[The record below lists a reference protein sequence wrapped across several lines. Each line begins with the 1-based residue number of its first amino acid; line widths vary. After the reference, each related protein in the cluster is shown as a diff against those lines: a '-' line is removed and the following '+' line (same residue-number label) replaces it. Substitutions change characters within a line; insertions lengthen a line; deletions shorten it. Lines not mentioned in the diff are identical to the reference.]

1 MNGNKIT
8 MPFIDSSEDELDA
21 DKSVHFY
28 SNGLS
33 EEISFSGQSQ
43 NFCVCFVDMVD
54 STKITA
60 ETTNTEKVRKYYSI
74 FINTMATIAR
84 NFGAKIIKNTGDCLI
99 SYFPKTSDST
109 NKSAFKDVIECGMT
123 MIEASPIINAK
134 LKQEGLLSISYRI
147 SADYGAVEV
156 AKSITS
162 QNYDLFG
169 STVNLCAKINSKA
182 PPNGMVIGGDLY
194 QIVKKS
200 YDHYRFDEL
209 GGYSIVS
216 FKHPYPIYSVISKHR
231 NNNDTLSQYKTKLE
245 LGEILSYS
253 DRSSKSKLSATD
265 EHQRQPGKR
274 YPYNVLLVDDEP
286 DALLTYKTF
295 LTAAEGYTIDAFTD
309 PQEALKHFAQV
320 SPSHYDLAVMDIRM
334 PGLNGLQLYYRL
346 KAMNMS
352 IKVLFVS
359 ALDAAAEIV
368 SILPDVKQKDI
379 IRKPVDQE
387 HFVNAVKTALV

>member
-1 MNGNKIT
+1 
-8 MPFIDSSEDELDA
+8 MPFIDSSKGELGTGEP
-21 DKSVHFY
+21 VNFY
-28 SNGLS
+28 LNGLT
-33 EEISFSGQSQ
+33 EEISFSTQSQ

-60 ETTNTEKVRKYYSI
+60 EATNKEKVRKYYSI

-84 NFGAKIIKNTGDCLI
+84 NFGAKVIKNTGDCLI
-99 SYFPKTSDST
+99 SYYPKTSDST
-109 NKSAFKDVIECGMT
+109 NKSAFKDVIECGLT
-123 MIEASPIINAK
+123 MIDASPIISAK

-162 QNYDLFG
+162 QNYDFFG

-200 YDHYRFDEL
+200 YDNYRFEEL

-216 FKHPYPIYSVISKHR
+216 FKHPYPIYSVISKNR
-231 NNNDTLSQYKTKLE
+231 NNNINNALSQYKTKIE
-245 LGEILSYS
+245 RGQILSYS
-253 DRSSKSKLSATD
+253 DTSSATGQ
-265 EHQRQPGKR
+265 HQHQPGQR
-274 YPYNVLLVDDEP
+274 HPYNVLLVDDEP

-295 LTAAEGYTIDAFTD
+295 LTAAEGYNIDAFTD
-309 PQEALKHFAQV
+309 PQEALKHYAQV
-320 SPSHYDLAVMDIRM
+320 NPSYYDLAVMDIRM

-368 SILPDVKQKDI
+368 SILPDVRQSDI

-387 HFVNAVKTALV
+387 HFVNAVKAVLA

>member
-1 MNGNKIT
+1 
-8 MPFIDSSEDELDA
+8 MPFIDSSKGELGTGEP
-21 DKSVHFY
+21 VNFY
-28 SNGLS
+28 LNGLT
-33 EEISFSGQSQ
+33 EEISFSTQSQ

-60 ETTNTEKVRKYYSI
+60 EATNKEKVRKYYSI

-84 NFGAKIIKNTGDCLI
+84 NFGAKVIKNTGDCLI
-99 SYFPKTSDST
+99 SYYPKTSDST
-109 NKSAFKDVIECGMT
+109 YKSAFKDVIECGLT

-162 QNYDLFG
+162 QNYDFFG

-200 YDHYRFDEL
+200 YDYYRFEEL

-216 FKHPYPIYSVISKHR
+216 FKHPYPIYSVISKNR
-231 NNNDTLSQYKTKLE
+231 NNNINNALSQYKTKIE
-245 LGEILSYS
+245 RGQILSYS
-253 DRSSKSKLSATD
+253 DTLSATG
-265 EHQRQPGKR
+265 QRQHQPGQR
-274 YPYNVLLVDDEP
+274 HPYNVLLVDDEP

-295 LTAAEGYTIDAFTD
+295 LTAAEGYNIDAFTD
-309 PQEALKHFAQV
+309 PQEALKHYAQV
-320 SPSHYDLAVMDIRM
+320 NPSYYDLAVMDIRM

-368 SILPDVKQKDI
+368 SILPDVRQSDI

-387 HFVNAVKTALV
+387 HFVNAVKAVLA

>member
-1 MNGNKIT
+1 
-8 MPFIDSSEDELDA
+8 MPFIDSSKGELGTGEP
-21 DKSVHFY
+21 VNFY
-28 SNGLS
+28 LNGLT
-33 EEISFSGQSQ
+33 EEISFSTQSQ

-60 ETTNTEKVRKYYSI
+60 EATNKEKVRKYYSI

-84 NFGAKIIKNTGDCLI
+84 NFGAKVIKNTGDCLI
-99 SYFPKTSDST
+99 SYYPKTSDST
-109 NKSAFKDVIECGMT
+109 YKSAFKDVIECGLT

-162 QNYDLFG
+162 QNYDFFG

-200 YDHYRFDEL
+200 YDYYRFEEL

-216 FKHPYPIYSVISKHR
+216 FKHPYPIYSVISKNR
-231 NNNDTLSQYKTKLE
+231 NNNINNALSQYKTKIE
-245 LGEILSYS
+245 RGQILSYS
-253 DRSSKSKLSATD
+253 DTSSAIG
-265 EHQRQPGKR
+265 QRQHQPGQR
-274 YPYNVLLVDDEP
+274 HPYNVLLVDDES

-295 LTAAEGYTIDAFTD
+295 LTAA
-309 PQEALKHFAQV
+309 
-320 SPSHYDLAVMDIRM
+320 
-334 PGLNGLQLYYRL
+334 
-346 KAMNMS
+346 
-352 IKVLFVS
+352 
-359 ALDAAAEIV
+359 
-368 SILPDVKQKDI
+368 
-379 IRKPVDQE
+379 
-387 HFVNAVKTALV
+387 

>member
-1 MNGNKIT
+1 MILNDNKIT
-8 MPFIDSSEDELDA
+8 MPFIDSSNGELGTGEP
-21 DKSVHFY
+21 VNFY
-28 SNGLS
+28 LNGLT
-33 EEISFSGQSQ
+33 EEISFSTQSQ

-60 ETTNTEKVRKYYSI
+60 EATNKEKVRKYYSI

-84 NFGAKIIKNTGDCLI
+84 NFGAKVIKNTGDCLI
-99 SYFPKTSDST
+99 SYYPKTSDTT
-109 NKSAFKDVIECGMT
+109 NKSAFKDVIECGLT
-123 MIEASPIINAK
+123 MIDASPIISAK

-162 QNYDLFG
+162 QNYDFFG

-200 YDHYRFDEL
+200 YDNYRFEEL

-216 FKHPYPIYSVISKHR
+216 FKHPYPIYSVISKNR
-231 NNNDTLSQYKTKLE
+231 NNNINNALSQYKTKIE
-245 LGEILSYS
+245 RGQILSYS
-253 DRSSKSKLSATD
+253 DTSSATG
-265 EHQRQPGKR
+265 QRQHQPGQR
-274 YPYNVLLVDDEP
+274 HPYNVLLVDDEP

-295 LTAAEGYTIDAFTD
+295 LTAAEGYNIDAFTD
-309 PQEALKHFAQV
+309 PQEALKHYAQV
-320 SPSHYDLAVMDIRM
+320 NPSYYDLAVMDIRM

-368 SILPDVKQKDI
+368 SILPDVRQSDI

-387 HFVNAVKTALV
+387 HFVNAVKAVLA

>member
-1 MNGNKIT
+1 MILNGNKIT
-8 MPFIDSSEDELDA
+8 MPFIDSSKGKLDSDE
-21 DKSVHFY
+21 SVHFY
-28 SNGLS
+28 LNGLS
-33 EEISFSGQSQ
+33 EEISFSGQTQ
-43 NFCVCFVDMVD
+43 NFCVCFVDMIG

-74 FINTMATIAR
+74 FINTMAVIAR
-84 NFGAKIIKNTGDCLI
+84 NFDAKIIKNTGDCLI
-99 SYFPKTSDST
+99 TYFPKTSDST
-109 NKSAFKDVIECGMT
+109 NKSAFKDVIECGLT

-156 AKSITS
+156 ARSVTS

-200 YDHYRFDEL
+200 YDHYRFEEL

-216 FKHPYPIYSVISKHR
+216 FKHPYPIYSVISKNR
-231 NNNDTLSQYKTKLE
+231 NTLSQNKTKLE
-245 LGEILSYS
+245 LGQILSYS
-253 DRSSKSKLSATD
+253 DTSSTAKSSATGQR
-265 EHQRQPGKR
+265 QRQPGQR

-295 LTAAEGYTIDAFTD
+295 LTTAEGYNIDAFTD

-320 SPSHYDLAVMDIRM
+320 NPSHYDLAVMDIRM

-352 IKVLFVS
+352 IKVLFLS

-368 SILPDVKQKDI
+368 SILPDVRQGDI
-379 IRKPVDQE
+379 IRKPIDQE
-387 HFVNAVKTALV
+387 HFVNAVKTALA

>member
-1 MNGNKIT
+1 
-8 MPFIDSSEDELDA
+8 MPFIDSSKGKLDSDE
-21 DKSVHFY
+21 SVHFY
-28 SNGLS
+28 LNGLS
-33 EEISFSGQSQ
+33 EEISFSGQTQ
-43 NFCVCFVDMVD
+43 NFCVCFVDMIG

-74 FINTMATIAR
+74 FINTMAVIAR
-84 NFGAKIIKNTGDCLI
+84 NFDAKIIKNTGDCLI
-99 SYFPKTSDST
+99 TYFPKTSDST
-109 NKSAFKDVIECGMT
+109 NKSAFKDVIECGLT

-156 AKSITS
+156 ARSVTS

-200 YDHYRFDEL
+200 YDHYRFEEL

-216 FKHPYPIYSVISKHR
+216 FKHPYPIYSVISKNR
-231 NNNDTLSQYKTKLE
+231 NTLSQNKTKLE
-245 LGEILSYS
+245 LGQILSYS
-253 DRSSKSKLSATD
+253 DTSSTAKSSATGQR
-265 EHQRQPGKR
+265 QRQPGQR

-295 LTAAEGYTIDAFTD
+295 LTTAEGYNIDAFTD

-320 SPSHYDLAVMDIRM
+320 NPSHYDLAVMDIRM

-352 IKVLFVS
+352 IKVLFLS

-368 SILPDVKQKDI
+368 SILPDVRQGDI
-379 IRKPVDQE
+379 IRKPIDQE
-387 HFVNAVKTALV
+387 HFVNAVKTALA

>member
-1 MNGNKIT
+1 
-8 MPFIDSSEDELDA
+8 MPFIDSSKGKLDSDESL
-21 DKSVHFY
+21 HFY
-28 SNGLS
+28 LNGLS
-33 EEISFSGQSQ
+33 EEISFSGQTQ

-74 FINTMATIAR
+74 FINTMAVIAR
-84 NFGAKIIKNTGDCLI
+84 NFDAKIIKNTGDCLI
-99 SYFPKTSDST
+99 TYFPKTSDST
-109 NKSAFKDVIECGMT
+109 NKSAFKDVIECGLT

-156 AKSITS
+156 ARSVTS

-200 YDHYRFDEL
+200 YDHYRFEEL

-216 FKHPYPIYSVISKHR
+216 FKHPYPIYSVISKNR
-231 NNNDTLSQYKTKLE
+231 NTLSQNKTKLE
-245 LGEILSYS
+245 LGQILSYS
-253 DRSSKSKLSATD
+253 DTSSTAKSSAAGQR
-265 EHQRQPGKR
+265 QRQPGQR

-295 LTAAEGYTIDAFTD
+295 LTTAEGYNIDAFTD

-320 SPSHYDLAVMDIRM
+320 NPSHYDLAVMDIRM

-352 IKVLFVS
+352 IKVLFLS

-368 SILPDVKQKDI
+368 SILPDVRQGDI
-379 IRKPVDQE
+379 IRKPIDQE
-387 HFVNAVKTALV
+387 HFVNAVKTALA

>member
-1 MNGNKIT
+1 
-8 MPFIDSSEDELDA
+8 MPFIDSSKGKLDSDE
-21 DKSVHFY
+21 SVHFY
-28 SNGLS
+28 LNGLS
-33 EEISFSGQSQ
+33 EEISFSGQTQ

-74 FINTMATIAR
+74 FINTMAVIAR
-84 NFGAKIIKNTGDCLI
+84 NFDAKIIKNTGDCLI
-99 SYFPKTSDST
+99 TYFPKTSDST
-109 NKSAFKDVIECGMT
+109 NKSAFKDVIECGLT

-156 AKSITS
+156 ARSVTS

-200 YDHYRFDEL
+200 YDHYRFEEL

-216 FKHPYPIYSVISKHR
+216 FKHPYPIYSVISKNR
-231 NNNDTLSQYKTKLE
+231 NTLSQNKTKLE
-245 LGEILSYS
+245 LGQILSYP
-253 DRSSKSKLSATD
+253 DTSSTAKSSATGQR
-265 EHQRQPGKR
+265 QRQPGQR

-295 LTAAEGYTIDAFTD
+295 LTTAEGYNIDAFTD

-320 SPSHYDLAVMDIRM
+320 NPSHYDLAVMDIRM

-352 IKVLFVS
+352 IKVLFLS

-368 SILPDVKQKDI
+368 SILPDVRQGDI
-379 IRKPVDQE
+379 IRKPIDQE
-387 HFVNAVKTALV
+387 HFVNAVKTALA

>member
-1 MNGNKIT
+1 
-8 MPFIDSSEDELDA
+8 MPFIDSSKGELGTGEP
-21 DKSVHFY
+21 VNFY
-28 SNGLS
+28 LNGLT
-33 EEISFSGQSQ
+33 EEISFSTQSQ

-60 ETTNTEKVRKYYSI
+60 EATNKEKVRKYYSI

-84 NFGAKIIKNTGDCLI
+84 NFGAKVIKNTGDCLI
-99 SYFPKTSDST
+99 SYYPKTSDST
-109 NKSAFKDVIECGMT
+109 NKSAFKDVIECGLT
-123 MIEASPIINAK
+123 MIDASPIISAK

-162 QNYDLFG
+162 QNYDFFG

-200 YDHYRFDEL
+200 YDNYRFEEL

-216 FKHPYPIYSVISKHR
+216 FKHPYPIYSVISKNR
-231 NNNDTLSQYKTKLE
+231 NNNINNALSQYKTKIE
-245 LGEILSYS
+245 RGQILSYS
-253 DRSSKSKLSATD
+253 DTSSATG
-265 EHQRQPGKR
+265 QRQHQPGQR
-274 YPYNVLLVDDEP
+274 HPYNVLLVDDEP

-295 LTAAEGYTIDAFTD
+295 LTAAEGYNIDAFTD
-309 PQEALKHFAQV
+309 PQEALKHYAQV
-320 SPSHYDLAVMDIRM
+320 NPSYYDLAVMDIRM

-368 SILPDVKQKDI
+368 SILPDVRQSDI

-387 HFVNAVKTALV
+387 HFVNAVKAVLA

>member
-1 MNGNKIT
+1 
-8 MPFIDSSEDELDA
+8 MPFIDSSKGELGTDEP
-21 DKSVHFY
+21 VNFY
-28 SNGLS
+28 LNGLT
-33 EEISFSGQSQ
+33 EEISFSTQSQ

-60 ETTNTEKVRKYYSI
+60 EATNKEKVRKYYLI

-84 NFGAKIIKNTGDCLI
+84 NFGAKVIKNTGDCLI
-99 SYFPKTSDST
+99 SYYPKTSDST
-109 NKSAFKDVIECGMT
+109 NKSAFKDVIECGLT

-162 QNYDLFG
+162 QNYDFFG

-200 YDHYRFDEL
+200 YDYYRFEEL

-216 FKHPYPIYSVISKHR
+216 FKHPYPIYSVISKNR
-231 NNNDTLSQYKTKLE
+231 NNNINNALSQYKTKIE
-245 LGEILSYS
+245 HGQILSYS
-253 DRSSKSKLSATD
+253 DTSSATG
-265 EHQRQPGKR
+265 QRQHQPGQR
-274 YPYNVLLVDDEP
+274 HPYNVLLVDDEP

-295 LTAAEGYTIDAFTD
+295 LTAAEGYNIDAFTD
-309 PQEALKHFAQV
+309 PQEALKHYAQV
-320 SPSHYDLAVMDIRM
+320 NPSYYDLAVMDIRM

-368 SILPDVKQKDI
+368 SILPDVRQSDI

-387 HFVNAVKTALV
+387 HFVNAVKAVLA

>member
-1 MNGNKIT
+1 
-8 MPFIDSSEDELDA
+8 MPFIDSSNGELGTGEP
-21 DKSVHFY
+21 VNFY
-28 SNGLS
+28 LNGLT
-33 EEISFSGQSQ
+33 EEISFSTQSQ

-60 ETTNTEKVRKYYSI
+60 EATNKEKVRKYYSI

-84 NFGAKIIKNTGDCLI
+84 NFGAKVIKNTGDCLI
-99 SYFPKTSDST
+99 SYYPKTSDST
-109 NKSAFKDVIECGMT
+109 NKSAFKDVIECGLT
-123 MIEASPIINAK
+123 MIDASPIINAK

-162 QNYDLFG
+162 QNYDFFG

-200 YDHYRFDEL
+200 YDNYRFEEL

-216 FKHPYPIYSVISKHR
+216 FKHPYPIYSVISKNR
-231 NNNDTLSQYKTKLE
+231 NNNINNALSQYKTKIE
-245 LGEILSYS
+245 RGQILSYS
-253 DRSSKSKLSATD
+253 DTSSATG
-265 EHQRQPGKR
+265 QRQHQPGQGH
-274 YPYNVLLVDDEP
+274 PYNVLLVDDEP

-295 LTAAEGYTIDAFTD
+295 LTAAEGYNIDAFTD
-309 PQEALKHFAQV
+309 PQEALKHYAQV
-320 SPSHYDLAVMDIRM
+320 NPSYYDLAVMDIRM

-368 SILPDVKQKDI
+368 SILPDVRQSDI

-387 HFVNAVKTALV
+387 HFVNAVKAVLA

>member
-1 MNGNKIT
+1 
-8 MPFIDSSEDELDA
+8 MPFIESSKGELDA

-28 SNGLS
+28 LNGLS
-33 EEISFSGQSQ
+33 EEISWLPGQSQ
-43 NFCVCFVDMVD
+43 NFCICFVDMVD

-156 AKSITS
+156 AINTS

-209 GGYSIVS
+209 GGYSIAS

-231 NNNDTLSQYKTKLE
+231 HSERSLPA
-245 LGEILSYS
+245 S
-253 DRSSKSKLSATD
+253 D
-265 EHQRQPGKR
+265 QRQPGKR

-295 LTAAEGYTIDAFTD
+295 LTAAEGYNIDAFTD
-309 PQEALKHFAQV
+309 PQEALKRFAQV
-320 SPSHYDLAVMDIRM
+320 NPSHYDLAIMDIRM

-368 SILPDVKQKDI
+368 SVLPDVRHSDI

-387 HFVNAVKTALV
+387 HFVDAVKTALV

>member
-1 MNGNKIT
+1 
-8 MPFIDSSEDELDA
+8 MPFIDSSNGELGTGEP
-21 DKSVHFY
+21 VNFY
-28 SNGLS
+28 LNGLT
-33 EEISFSGQSQ
+33 EEISFSTQSQ

-60 ETTNTEKVRKYYSI
+60 EATNKEKVRKYYSI

-84 NFGAKIIKNTGDCLI
+84 NFGAKVIKNTGDCLI
-99 SYFPKTSDST
+99 SYYPKTSDST
-109 NKSAFKDVIECGMT
+109 NKSAFKDVIECGLT
-123 MIEASPIINAK
+123 MIDASPIISAK

-156 AKSITS
+156 AKTITS
-162 QNYDLFG
+162 QNYDFFG

-200 YDHYRFDEL
+200 YDNYRFEEL

-216 FKHPYPIYSVISKHR
+216 FKHPYPIYSVISKNR
-231 NNNDTLSQYKTKLE
+231 NNNINNALSQYKTKIE
-245 LGEILSYS
+245 RGQILSYS
-253 DRSSKSKLSATD
+253 DTSSATG
-265 EHQRQPGKR
+265 QRQHQPGQR
-274 YPYNVLLVDDEP
+274 HPYNVLLVDDEP

-295 LTAAEGYTIDAFTD
+295 LTAAEGYNIDAFTD
-309 PQEALKHFAQV
+309 PQEALKHYAQV
-320 SPSHYDLAVMDIRM
+320 NPSYYDLAVMDIRM

-368 SILPDVKQKDI
+368 SILPDVRQSDI

-387 HFVNAVKTALV
+387 HFVNAVKAVLA

>member
-1 MNGNKIT
+1 MILNDNKIT
-8 MPFIDSSEDELDA
+8 MPFIDSSKGELGTDEP
-21 DKSVHFY
+21 VNFY
-28 SNGLS
+28 LNGLT
-33 EEISFSGQSQ
+33 EEISFSSQSQ

-60 ETTNTEKVRKYYSI
+60 EATNKEKVRKYYSI

-84 NFGAKIIKNTGDCLI
+84 NFGAKVIKNTGDCLI
-99 SYFPKTSDST
+99 SYYPKTSDST
-109 NKSAFKDVIECGMT
+109 NKSAFKDVIECGLT
-123 MIEASPIINAK
+123 MIDASPIISAK
-134 LKQEGLLSISYRI
+134 LKQEGLLSIRYRI

-162 QNYDLFG
+162 QNYDFFG

-200 YDHYRFDEL
+200 YDYYRFEEL

-216 FKHPYPIYSVISKHR
+216 FKHPYPIYSVISKNR
-231 NNNDTLSQYKTKLE
+231 NNNNALSQYKTKIE
-245 LGEILSYS
+245 LGQILSYS
-253 DRSSKSKLSATD
+253 DTSSDTG
-265 EHQRQPGKR
+265 QRQHQPDQR

-286 DALLTYKTF
+286 DALLTYKTY
-295 LTAAEGYTIDAFTD
+295 LTAAEGYNIDAFTD
-309 PQEALKHFAQV
+309 PQEALKHYAQV
-320 SPSHYDLAVMDIRM
+320 NPSYYDLAVMDIRM

-368 SILPDVKQKDI
+368 SILPDVRQSDI

-387 HFVNAVKTALV
+387 HFVNAVKAVLA

>member
-1 MNGNKIT
+1 
-8 MPFIDSSEDELDA
+8 
-21 DKSVHFY
+21 
-28 SNGLS
+28 
-33 EEISFSGQSQ
+33 
-43 NFCVCFVDMVD
+43 
-54 STKITA
+54 
-60 ETTNTEKVRKYYSI
+60 
-74 FINTMATIAR
+74 MAVIAR
-84 NFGAKIIKNTGDCLI
+84 NFDAKIIKNTGDCLI
-99 SYFPKTSDST
+99 TYFPKTSDST
-109 NKSAFKDVIECGMT
+109 NKSAFKDVIECGLT

-156 AKSITS
+156 ARSVTS

-200 YDHYRFDEL
+200 YDHYRFEEL

-216 FKHPYPIYSVISKHR
+216 FKHPYPIYSVISKNR
-231 NNNDTLSQYKTKLE
+231 NTLSQNKTKLE
-245 LGEILSYS
+245 LGQILSYS
-253 DRSSKSKLSATD
+253 DTSSTAKSSATGQR
-265 EHQRQPGKR
+265 QRQPGQR

-295 LTAAEGYTIDAFTD
+295 LTTAEGYNIDAFTD

-320 SPSHYDLAVMDIRM
+320 NPSHYDLAVMDIRM

-352 IKVLFVS
+352 IKVLFLS

-368 SILPDVKQKDI
+368 SILPDVRQGDI
-379 IRKPVDQE
+379 IRKPIDQE
-387 HFVNAVKTALV
+387 HFVNAVKTALA

>member
-1 MNGNKIT
+1 
-8 MPFIDSSEDELDA
+8 MPFIDSSKGKVDSDE
-21 DKSVHFY
+21 SVHFY
-28 SNGLS
+28 LNGLS
-33 EEISFSGQSQ
+33 EEISFSGQTQ
-43 NFCVCFVDMVD
+43 NFCVCFVDMIG

-74 FINTMATIAR
+74 FINTMAVIAR
-84 NFGAKIIKNTGDCLI
+84 NFDAKIIKNTGDCLI
-99 SYFPKTSDST
+99 TYFPKTSDST
-109 NKSAFKDVIECGMT
+109 NKSAFKDVIECGLT

-156 AKSITS
+156 ARSVTS

-200 YDHYRFDEL
+200 YDHYRFEEL

-216 FKHPYPIYSVISKHR
+216 FKHPYPIYSVISKNR
-231 NNNDTLSQYKTKLE
+231 NTLSQNKTKLE
-245 LGEILSYS
+245 LGQILSYS
-253 DRSSKSKLSATD
+253 DTSSTAKSSATGQRQR
-265 EHQRQPGKR
+265 QRQPGQR

-295 LTAAEGYTIDAFTD
+295 LTTAEGYNIDAFTD

-320 SPSHYDLAVMDIRM
+320 NPSHYDLAVMDIRM

-352 IKVLFVS
+352 IKVLFLS

-368 SILPDVKQKDI
+368 SILPDVRQGDI
-379 IRKPVDQE
+379 IRKPIDQE
-387 HFVNAVKTALV
+387 HFVNAVKTALA

>member
-1 MNGNKIT
+1 
-8 MPFIDSSEDELDA
+8 MPFIDSSKGELGTDEP
-21 DKSVHFY
+21 VNFY
-28 SNGLS
+28 LNGLT
-33 EEISFSGQSQ
+33 EEISFSSQSQ

-60 ETTNTEKVRKYYSI
+60 EATNKEKVRKYYLI

-84 NFGAKIIKNTGDCLI
+84 NFGAKVIKNTGDCLI
-99 SYFPKTSDST
+99 TYFPQTSDST
-109 NKSAFKDVIECGMT
+109 NKSAFKDVIECGLT

-162 QNYDLFG
+162 QNYDFFG

-200 YDHYRFDEL
+200 YDYYRFEEL

-216 FKHPYPIYSVISKHR
+216 FKHPYPIYSVISKNR
-231 NNNDTLSQYKTKLE
+231 NNNINNALSQYKTKIE
-245 LGEILSYS
+245 LGQILSYS
-253 DRSSKSKLSATD
+253 DTSSATG
-265 EHQRQPGKR
+265 QRQHQPGHR

-295 LTAAEGYTIDAFTD
+295 LTAAEGYNIDAFTD
-309 PQEALKHFAQV
+309 PQEALKHYAQV
-320 SPSHYDLAVMDIRM
+320 NPSYYDLAVMDIRM

-368 SILPDVKQKDI
+368 SILPDVRQSDI

-387 HFVNAVKTALV
+387 HFVNAVKAVLA

>member
-1 MNGNKIT
+1 
-8 MPFIDSSEDELDA
+8 MPFIDSSKGELGTGEP
-21 DKSVHFY
+21 VNFY
-28 SNGLS
+28 LNGLT
-33 EEISFSGQSQ
+33 EEISFSTQSQ

-60 ETTNTEKVRKYYSI
+60 EATNKEKVRKYYSI

-84 NFGAKIIKNTGDCLI
+84 NFGAKVIKNTGDCLI
-99 SYFPKTSDST
+99 SYYPKTSDST
-109 NKSAFKDVIECGMT
+109 NKSAFKDVIECGLT
-123 MIEASPIINAK
+123 MIDASPIISAK

-162 QNYDLFG
+162 QNYDFFG

-200 YDHYRFDEL
+200 YDYYRFEEL

-216 FKHPYPIYSVISKHR
+216 FKHPYPIYSVISKNR
-231 NNNDTLSQYKTKLE
+231 NNNINNALSQYKTKIE
-245 LGEILSYS
+245 RGQILSYS
-253 DRSSKSKLSATD
+253 DTSSATG
-265 EHQRQPGKR
+265 QRQHQPGQR
-274 YPYNVLLVDDEP
+274 HPYNVLLVDDEP

-295 LTAAEGYTIDAFTD
+295 LTAAEGYNIDAFTD
-309 PQEALKHFAQV
+309 PQEALKHYAQV
-320 SPSHYDLAVMDIRM
+320 NPSYYDLAVMDIRM

-368 SILPDVKQKDI
+368 SILPDVRQSDI

-387 HFVNAVKTALV
+387 HFVNAVKAVLA

>member
-1 MNGNKIT
+1 
-8 MPFIDSSEDELDA
+8 MPFIDSSKGELGTDEP
-21 DKSVHFY
+21 VNFY
-28 SNGLS
+28 LNGLT
-33 EEISFSGQSQ
+33 EEISFSSQSQ

-60 ETTNTEKVRKYYSI
+60 EATNKEKVRKYYLI

-84 NFGAKIIKNTGDCLI
+84 NFGAKVIKNTGDCLI
-99 SYFPKTSDST
+99 TYFPQTSDST
-109 NKSAFKDVIECGMT
+109 NKSAFKDVIECGLT

-162 QNYDLFG
+162 QNYDFFG

-200 YDHYRFDEL
+200 YDYYRFEEL

-216 FKHPYPIYSVISKHR
+216 FKHPYPIYSVISKNR
-231 NNNDTLSQYKTKLE
+231 NNNINNALSQYKTKIE
-245 LGEILSYS
+245 LGQILSYS
-253 DRSSKSKLSATD
+253 DTSSATG
-265 EHQRQPGKR
+265 QRQHQPGHR

-295 LTAAEGYTIDAFTD
+295 LTAAEGYNIDAFTD
-309 PQEALKHFAQV
+309 PQEALKHYAQV
-320 SPSHYDLAVMDIRM
+320 NPSYYDLAVMDIRM

-359 ALDAAAEIV
+359 ALDAAAEII
-368 SILPDVKQKDI
+368 SILPDVRQSDI

-387 HFVNAVKTALV
+387 HFVNAVKAVLA

>member
-1 MNGNKIT
+1 MILNGNKIT
-8 MPFIDSSEDELDA
+8 MPFIDSSKGKLDSDE
-21 DKSVHFY
+21 SVHFY
-28 SNGLS
+28 LNGLS
-33 EEISFSGQSQ
+33 EEISFSGQTQ
-43 NFCVCFVDMVD
+43 NFCVCFVDMIG

-74 FINTMATIAR
+74 FINTMAVIAR
-84 NFGAKIIKNTGDCLI
+84 NFDAKIIKNTGDCLI

-109 NKSAFKDVIECGMT
+109 NKSAFKDVIECGLT

-156 AKSITS
+156 ARSVTS

-200 YDHYRFDEL
+200 YDHYRFEEL

-216 FKHPYPIYSVISKHR
+216 FKHPYPIYSVISKNR
-231 NNNDTLSQYKTKLE
+231 NTLSQNKTKLE
-245 LGEILSYS
+245 LGQILSYS
-253 DRSSKSKLSATD
+253 DTSSTAKSSATGQR
-265 EHQRQPGKR
+265 QRQPGQR

-295 LTAAEGYTIDAFTD
+295 LTTAEGYNIDAFTD

-320 SPSHYDLAVMDIRM
+320 NPSHYDLAVMDIRM

-352 IKVLFVS
+352 IKVLFLS

-368 SILPDVKQKDI
+368 SILPDVRQGDI
-379 IRKPVDQE
+379 IRKPIDQE
-387 HFVNAVKTALV
+387 HFVNAVKTALA

>member
-1 MNGNKIT
+1 
-8 MPFIDSSEDELDA
+8 L
-21 DKSVHFY
+21 
-28 SNGLS
+28 NGLT
-33 EEISFSGQSQ
+33 EEISFSTQSQ

-60 ETTNTEKVRKYYSI
+60 EATNKEKVRKYYLI

-84 NFGAKIIKNTGDCLI
+84 NFGAKVIKNTGDCLI
-99 SYFPKTSDST
+99 TYFPQTSDST
-109 NKSAFKDVIECGMT
+109 NKSAFKDVIECGLT

-162 QNYDLFG
+162 QNYDFFG

-200 YDHYRFDEL
+200 YDYYRFEEL

-216 FKHPYPIYSVISKHR
+216 FKHPYPIYSVISKNR
-231 NNNDTLSQYKTKLE
+231 NNNINNALSQYKTKIE
-245 LGEILSYS
+245 LGQILSYS
-253 DRSSKSKLSATD
+253 DTSSATG
-265 EHQRQPGKR
+265 QRQHQPGHR

-295 LTAAEGYTIDAFTD
+295 LTAAEGYNIDAFTD
-309 PQEALKHFAQV
+309 PQEALKHYAQV
-320 SPSHYDLAVMDIRM
+320 NPSYYDLAVMDIRM

-368 SILPDVKQKDI
+368 SILPDVRQSDI

-387 HFVNAVKTALV
+387 HFVNAVKAVLA

>member
-1 MNGNKIT
+1 
-8 MPFIDSSEDELDA
+8 MPFIDSSKGKVDSDE
-21 DKSVHFY
+21 SVHFY
-28 SNGLS
+28 LNGLS
-33 EEISFSGQSQ
+33 EEISFSGQTQ
-43 NFCVCFVDMVD
+43 NFCVCFVDMVG

-74 FINTMATIAR
+74 FINTMAVIAR
-84 NFGAKIIKNTGDCLI
+84 NFDAKIIKNTGDCLI
-99 SYFPKTSDST
+99 TYFPKTSDST
-109 NKSAFKDVIECGMT
+109 NKSAFKDVIECGLT

-156 AKSITS
+156 ARSVTS

-200 YDHYRFDEL
+200 YDHYRFEEL

-216 FKHPYPIYSVISKHR
+216 FKHPYPIYSVISKNR
-231 NNNDTLSQYKTKLE
+231 NTLSQNKTKLE
-245 LGEILSYS
+245 LGQILSYS
-253 DRSSKSKLSATD
+253 DTSSTAKSSATGQRQR
-265 EHQRQPGKR
+265 QRQPGQR

-295 LTAAEGYTIDAFTD
+295 LTTAEGYNIDAFTD

-320 SPSHYDLAVMDIRM
+320 NPSHYDLAVMDIRM

-352 IKVLFVS
+352 IKVLFLS

-368 SILPDVKQKDI
+368 SILPDVRQGDI
-379 IRKPVDQE
+379 IRKPIDQE
-387 HFVNAVKTALV
+387 HFVNAVKTALA

>member
-1 MNGNKIT
+1 
-8 MPFIDSSEDELDA
+8 MPFIDSSKGKLDSDE
-21 DKSVHFY
+21 SVHFY
-28 SNGLS
+28 LNGLS
-33 EEISFSGQSQ
+33 EEISFSGQTQ

-74 FINTMATIAR
+74 FINTMAVIAR
-84 NFGAKIIKNTGDCLI
+84 NFDAKIIKNTGDCLI
-99 SYFPKTSDST
+99 TYFPKTSDST
-109 NKSAFKDVIECGMT
+109 NKSAFKDVIECGLT

-156 AKSITS
+156 ARSVTS

-200 YDHYRFDEL
+200 YDHYRFEEL

-216 FKHPYPIYSVISKHR
+216 FKHPYPIYSVISKNR
-231 NNNDTLSQYKTKLE
+231 NTLSQNKTKLE
-245 LGEILSYS
+245 LGQILSYS
-253 DRSSKSKLSATD
+253 DTSSTAKSSATGQR
-265 EHQRQPGKR
+265 QRQPGQR

-295 LTAAEGYTIDAFTD
+295 LTTAEGYNIDAFTD

-320 SPSHYDLAVMDIRM
+320 NPSHYDLAVMDIRM

-352 IKVLFVS
+352 IKVLFLS

-368 SILPDVKQKDI
+368 SILPDVRQGDI
-379 IRKPVDQE
+379 IRKPIDQE
-387 HFVNAVKTALV
+387 HFVNAVKTALA

>member
-1 MNGNKIT
+1 
-8 MPFIDSSEDELDA
+8 MPFIDSSNGELGTGEP
-21 DKSVHFY
+21 VNFY
-28 SNGLS
+28 LNGLT
-33 EEISFSGQSQ
+33 EEISFSTQSQ

-60 ETTNTEKVRKYYSI
+60 EATNKEKVRKYYSI

-84 NFGAKIIKNTGDCLI
+84 NFGAKVIKNTGDCLI
-99 SYFPKTSDST
+99 SYYPKTSDST
-109 NKSAFKDVIECGMT
+109 NKSAFKDVIECGLT
-123 MIEASPIINAK
+123 MIDASPIINAK

-162 QNYDLFG
+162 QNYDFFG

-200 YDHYRFDEL
+200 YDNYRFEEL

-216 FKHPYPIYSVISKHR
+216 FKHPYPIYSVISKNR
-231 NNNDTLSQYKTKLE
+231 NNNINNALSQYKTKIE
-245 LGEILSYS
+245 RGQILSYPDTS
-253 DRSSKSKLSATD
+253 SATG
-265 EHQRQPGKR
+265 QRQHQPGQR
-274 YPYNVLLVDDEP
+274 HPYNVLLVDDEP

-295 LTAAEGYTIDAFTD
+295 LTAAEGYNIDAFTD
-309 PQEALKHFAQV
+309 PQEALKHYAQV
-320 SPSHYDLAVMDIRM
+320 NPSYYDLAVMDIRM

-368 SILPDVKQKDI
+368 SILPDVRQSDI

-387 HFVNAVKTALV
+387 HFVNAVKAVLA

>member
-1 MNGNKIT
+1 
-8 MPFIDSSEDELDA
+8 MPFIDSSKGELGTGEP
-21 DKSVHFY
+21 VNFY
-28 SNGLS
+28 LNGLT
-33 EEISFSGQSQ
+33 EEISFSTQSQ

-60 ETTNTEKVRKYYSI
+60 EATNKEKVRKYYSI

-84 NFGAKIIKNTGDCLI
+84 NFGAKVIKNTGDCLI
-99 SYFPKTSDST
+99 TYFPQTSDST
-109 NKSAFKDVIECGMT
+109 NKSAFKDVIECGLT

-162 QNYDLFG
+162 QNYDFFG

-200 YDHYRFDEL
+200 YDYYRFEEL

-216 FKHPYPIYSVISKHR
+216 FKHPYPIYSVISKNR
-231 NNNDTLSQYKTKLE
+231 NNNINNALSQYKTKIE
-245 LGEILSYS
+245 LGQILSYS
-253 DRSSKSKLSATD
+253 DTSSATG
-265 EHQRQPGKR
+265 QRQHQPGHR

-295 LTAAEGYTIDAFTD
+295 LTAAEGYNIDAFTD
-309 PQEALKHFAQV
+309 PQEALKHYAQV
-320 SPSHYDLAVMDIRM
+320 NPSYYDLAVMDIRM

-368 SILPDVKQKDI
+368 SILPDVRQSDI

-387 HFVNAVKTALV
+387 HFVNAVKAVLA

>member
-1 MNGNKIT
+1 
-8 MPFIDSSEDELDA
+8 MPFIDSSNGELGTGEP
-21 DKSVHFY
+21 VNFY
-28 SNGLS
+28 LNGLT
-33 EEISFSGQSQ
+33 EEISFSTQSQ

-60 ETTNTEKVRKYYSI
+60 EATNKEKVRKYYSI

-84 NFGAKIIKNTGDCLI
+84 NFGAKVIKNTGDCLI
-99 SYFPKTSDST
+99 SYYPKTSDST
-109 NKSAFKDVIECGMT
+109 NKSAFKDVIECGLT
-123 MIEASPIINAK
+123 MIDASPIISAK

-162 QNYDLFG
+162 QNYDFFG

-200 YDHYRFDEL
+200 YDNYRFEEL

-216 FKHPYPIYSVISKHR
+216 FKHPYPIYSVISKNR
-231 NNNDTLSQYKTKLE
+231 NNNINNALSQYKTKIE
-245 LGEILSYS
+245 RGQILSYS
-253 DRSSKSKLSATD
+253 DTSSATG
-265 EHQRQPGKR
+265 QRQHQPGQR
-274 YPYNVLLVDDEP
+274 HPYNVLLVDDEP

-295 LTAAEGYTIDAFTD
+295 LTAAEGYNIDAFTD
-309 PQEALKHFAQV
+309 PQEALKHYAQV
-320 SPSHYDLAVMDIRM
+320 NPSYYDLAVMDIRM

-368 SILPDVKQKDI
+368 SILPDVRQSDI

-387 HFVNAVKTALV
+387 HFVNAVKAVLA

>member
-1 MNGNKIT
+1 
-8 MPFIDSSEDELDA
+8 MPFIDSSKGKLDSDE
-21 DKSVHFY
+21 SVHFY
-28 SNGLS
+28 LNGLS
-33 EEISFSGQSQ
+33 EEISFSGQTQ
-43 NFCVCFVDMVD
+43 NFCVCFVDMVG

-60 ETTNTEKVRKYYSI
+60 ETNNTEKVRKYYSI
-74 FINTMATIAR
+74 FINTMAVIAR
-84 NFGAKIIKNTGDCLI
+84 NFDAKIIKNTGDCLI
-99 SYFPKTSDST
+99 TYFPKTSDST
-109 NKSAFKDVIECGMT
+109 NKSAFKDVIECGLT

-162 QNYDLFG
+162 QNYDFFG

-200 YDHYRFDEL
+200 YDYYRFEEL

-216 FKHPYPIYSVISKHR
+216 FKHPYPIYSVISKNR
-231 NNNDTLSQYKTKLE
+231 NNNINNALSQYKTKIE
-245 LGEILSYS
+245 RGQILSYS
-253 DRSSKSKLSATD
+253 DTSSATG
-265 EHQRQPGKR
+265 QRQHQPGQR
-274 YPYNVLLVDDEP
+274 HPYNVLLVDDEP

-295 LTAAEGYTIDAFTD
+295 LTAAEGYNIDAFTD
-309 PQEALKHFAQV
+309 PQEALKHYAQV
-320 SPSHYDLAVMDIRM
+320 NPSYYDLAVMDIRM

-368 SILPDVKQKDI
+368 SILPDVRQSDI

-387 HFVNAVKTALV
+387 HFVNAVKAVLA

>member
-1 MNGNKIT
+1 
-8 MPFIDSSEDELDA
+8 MPFIDSSKGKLDSDE
-21 DKSVHFY
+21 SVHFY
-28 SNGLS
+28 LNGLS
-33 EEISFSGQSQ
+33 EEISFSGQTQ
-43 NFCVCFVDMVD
+43 NFCVCFVDMVG

-74 FINTMATIAR
+74 FINTMAVIAR
-84 NFGAKIIKNTGDCLI
+84 NFDAKIIKNTGDCLI
-99 SYFPKTSDST
+99 TYFPKTSDST
-109 NKSAFKDVIECGMT
+109 NKSAFKDVIECGLT

-156 AKSITS
+156 ARSVTS

-200 YDHYRFDEL
+200 YDHYRFEEL

-216 FKHPYPIYSVISKHR
+216 FKHPYPIYSVISKNR
-231 NNNDTLSQYKTKLE
+231 NTLSQNKTKLE
-245 LGEILSYS
+245 LGQILSYS
-253 DRSSKSKLSATD
+253 DTSSTAKSSATGQR
-265 EHQRQPGKR
+265 QRQPGQR

-295 LTAAEGYTIDAFTD
+295 LTTAEGYNIDAFTD

-320 SPSHYDLAVMDIRM
+320 NPSHYDLAVMDIRM

-352 IKVLFVS
+352 IKVLFLS

-368 SILPDVKQKDI
+368 SILPDVRQGDI
-379 IRKPVDQE
+379 IRKPIDQE
-387 HFVNAVKTALV
+387 HFVNAVKTALA

>member
-1 MNGNKIT
+1 
-8 MPFIDSSEDELDA
+8 MPFIDSSKGKLDSDE
-21 DKSVHFY
+21 SVHFY
-28 SNGLS
+28 LNGLS
-33 EEISFSGQSQ
+33 EEISFSGQTQ
-43 NFCVCFVDMVD
+43 NFCVCFVDMIG

-74 FINTMATIAR
+74 FINTMAVIAR
-84 NFGAKIIKNTGDCLI
+84 NFDAKIIKNTGDCLI
-99 SYFPKTSDST
+99 TYFPKTSDST
-109 NKSAFKDVIECGMT
+109 NKSAFKDVIECGLT

-156 AKSITS
+156 ARSVTS

-200 YDHYRFDEL
+200 YDHYRFEEL

-216 FKHPYPIYSVISKHR
+216 FKHPYPIYSVISKNR
-231 NNNDTLSQYKTKLE
+231 NTLSQNKTKLE
-245 LGEILSYS
+245 LGQILSYS
-253 DRSSKSKLSATD
+253 DTSSTAKSSATGQRQR
-265 EHQRQPGKR
+265 QRQPGQR

-295 LTAAEGYTIDAFTD
+295 LTTAEGYNIDAFTD

-320 SPSHYDLAVMDIRM
+320 NPSHYDLAVMDIRM

-352 IKVLFVS
+352 IKVLFLS

-368 SILPDVKQKDI
+368 SILPDVRQGDI
-379 IRKPVDQE
+379 IRKPIDQE
-387 HFVNAVKTALV
+387 HFVNAVKTALA